1 MPRRLRLEFEGAIYH
16 VMTRGNAGQDIV
28 QDDDDRTRLLTDL
41 ERSVLRFDWELLAF
55 VVLNNHL
62 HLLVKTP
69 HPNLGKGMQAFLSAY
84 AVWSAKRRQR
94 PGHLF
99 QGRYKAEMI
108 EDESYYW
115 TVSRYIHLNPVRAG
129 LVARPEQWEWS
140 SYPGYAVAR
149 QRRSWVRYDQLLAA
163 WQGDRGGNDAARAYR
178 RYVEAG
184 LTDPPASPFRE
195 TFGGW
200 VLGSRD
206 FVERLRAMAG
216 PVASDPPLG
225 EARQLAGL
233 APGIVLAAVTE
244 YYGLEAGALTRRH
257 DRHIARSVA
266 AWLCRRHT
274 EATLSQLAVL
284 LGQSRADSVP
294 SLVRRMEVRLKTSPR
309 LAKDVKAIVARLS
322 ATPREPARTPQ
333 KRSGSAPAKS
343 TRKPRKKPVT

>member
-1 MPRRLRLEFEGAIYH
+1 MPRRLRLEFDGASYH
-16 VMTRGNAGQDIV
+16 VMTRGNARQDIV
-28 QDDDDRTRLLTDL
+28 QDDDDRNRLLTDL
-41 ERSVLRFDWELLAF
+41 ERSVRRCDWELLAF
-55 VVLNNHL
+55 VILSNHL
-62 HLLVKTP
+62 HLLLKTP
-69 HPNLGKGMQAFLSAY
+69 QPNLAKGMQAFLSGY
-84 AVWSAKRRQR
+84 AVWSAKRRRR

-129 LVARPEQWEWS
+129 LVARPEAWEWS
-140 SYPGYAVAR
+140 SDPGYLAPG
-149 QRRSWVRYDQLLAA
+149 RRRPWVRYETLLAA
-163 WQGDRGGNDAARAYR
+163 WRGDWGGDDAAGAYG

-184 LTDPPASPFRE
+184 LSDPPHSPFRE

-206 FVERLRAMAG
+206 FVERLRAIAG
-216 PVASDPPLG
+216 PGASDPPLR

-233 APGIVLAAVTE
+233 DPGVILAAVTE

-274 EATLSQLAVL
+274 EATLSALAGR
-284 LGQSRADSVP
+284 LGQSRADSVL
-294 SLVRRMEVRLKTSPR
+294 SLVRRMEARLRTSPQ
-309 LAKDVKAIVARLS
+309 LNKDVESIVALLS
-322 ATPREPARTPQ
+322 PVTTLPATAAEQRAVNDRRT
-333 KRSGSAPAKS
+333 S
-343 TRKPRKKPVT
+343 TRKPKK